1 MNKIL
6 VGGYCVIRTAL
17 LASNTCIS
25 NHTAKKVI
33 WVRSTRFMELSLFL
47 SMLGFLWVAAITPGP
62 NNMLLTTSGAN
73 FGFMRSLWLMI
84 GIMLGMQSILVLV
97 AFGVGGLILIYPSLH
112 LILKILGSLYL
123 LWLAWKVATAAYE
136 KLETDAPPPKPV
148 RLYQG
153 WLLQFLN
160 PKAWLMAL
168 GAVAS
173 FSLAGDKYNHSIL
186 AIAFGIFAVNIVAGI
201 IWLGFGSV
209 IGRLLRSK
217 KAWIIFNV
225 SMGLLTAACVL
236 LIWH

>member
-1 MNKIL
+1 
-6 VGGYCVIRTAL
+6 
-17 LASNTCIS
+17 
-25 NHTAKKVI
+25 
-33 WVRSTRFMELSLFL
+33 MELSLFL

-136 KLETDAPPPKPV
+136 KLETDAPPLKPV

-186 AIAFGIFAVNIVAGI
+186 AIAFSIFAVNIVAGI
-201 IWLGFGSV
+201 IWLGFGTV